1 MNWKCFYHPFLSLS
15 FIVGAI
21 AIWSFPLP
29 TLAQTTS
36 NPSANRPVAQQ
47 SRSRTSRI
55 TFRPPNRGAPPV
67 TSGAASRGDWGD
79 CTSSS
84 DALTA
89 LIPSSTVGLSISQEP
104 VLMVYV
110 PETSATSLEL
120 TLENE
125 DGTEVLY
132 RQTLETPSAAG
143 IVQFNLAD
151 YTSTPLAQG
160 TLYRWYVSLV
170 CDNDDR
176 SRNAVIAGWVEP
188 VAPSAALLDSLQQ
201 ANPQDRPRL
210 YAEAGIWYDALQ
222 ALADLH
228 QSQPQDAMLT
238 ADWQAL
244 LQSVGLDA
252 AIAQAPLINCCTS
265 TN

>member
-1 MNWKCFYHPFLSLS
+1 MNWKSCFVSLFS
-15 FIVGAI
+15 LPLLVGAI
-21 AIWSFPLP
+21 ALWLSSSG
-29 TLAQTTS
+29 LAQTTAS
-36 NPSANRPVAQQ
+36 PSANPSIAQQ

-67 TSGAASRGDWGD
+67 TSGAASRGDWSD
-79 CTSSS
+79 CTAST

-89 LIPSSTVGLSISQEP
+89 LIPSSRLGLSASQEP
-104 VLMVYV
+104 VLMVYI

-125 DGTEVLY
+125 DGTEVFY
-132 RQTLETPSAAG
+132 NQTLDVPGTAG

-151 YTSTPLAQG
+151 YTSTPLAEG
-160 TLYRWYVSLV
+160 NLYRWYVSLV
-170 CDNDDR
+170 CDDEDR
-176 SRNAVIAGWVEP
+176 SRNAVVAGWVEP
-188 VAPSAALLDSLQQ
+188 VEPSAALIDHLQQ
-201 ANPQDRPRL
+201 AAPQDRPRL
-210 YAEAGIWYDALQ
+210 YAEAGIWYDALHS
-222 ALADLH
+222 LADLY
-228 QSQPQDAMLT
+228 QSQPQNAMLT

>member
-1 MNWKCFYHPFLSLS
+1 MNWKCFYHPFFSIF
-15 FIVGAI
+15 FIAGAI
-21 AIWSFPLP
+21 ALGLSPLP

-36 NPSANRPVAQQ
+36 NPATRLLAQQ

-79 CTSSS
+79 CTSST

-89 LIPSSTVGLSISQEP
+89 LIPSSSLGLAASQEP
-104 VLMVYV
+104 TLMVYI
-110 PETSATSLEL
+110 PETSAASLEL

-132 RQTLETPSAAG
+132 RQTLEVPNTAG
-143 IVQFNLAD
+143 IVQLNLAD
-151 YTSTPLAQG
+151 YTSTPLVEG
-160 TLYRWYVSLV
+160 NLYRWYVSLV

-188 VAPSAALLDSLQQ
+188 VAPSAALVNSLQQ
-201 ANPQDRPRL
+201 ADPQDRPRL

-222 ALADLH
+222 SLANLY
-228 QSQPQDAMLT
+228 QSQPQNAMLT

-252 AIAQAPLINCCTS
+252 AIAQAPLIDCCTS

>member
-1 MNWKCFYHPFLSLS
+1 MNWKSCFVSLFS
-15 FIVGAI
+15 LPLLVGAI
-21 AIWSFPLP
+21 ALWLSSPGW
-29 TLAQTTS
+29 AQTTS
-36 NPSANRPVAQQ
+36 NPAANPSVAQQ

-67 TSGAASRGDWGD
+67 TSGAASRGDWSD
-79 CTSSS
+79 CTAST

-89 LIPSSTVGLSISQEP
+89 LIPSSRLGLSVSQEP
-104 VLMVYV
+104 VLMVYI

-132 RQTLETPSAAG
+132 NQTLDVPGTAG

-151 YTSTPLAQG
+151 YTSTPLAEG
-160 TLYRWYVSLV
+160 NLYRWYVSLV
-170 CDNDDR
+170 CDDEDR

-188 VAPSAALLDSLQQ
+188 VEPSAALIDHLQQ
-201 ANPQDRPRL
+201 ADPQDRPRL
-210 YAEAGIWYDALQ
+210 YAEAGIWYDALHS
-222 ALADLH
+222 LADLY
-228 QSQPQDAMLT
+228 QSQPQNAMLT